1 MACTFEKKLIGGGGG
16 RGGDKHPHEQRT
28 EEGNL
33 EKKVQAIFLEHFE
46 GWYNNQ

>member
-1 MACTFEKKLIGGGGG
+1 MACTFEKKFIGGEGGGG

-33 EKKVQAIFLEHFE
+33 EKKV
-46 GWYNNQ
+46 

>member
-16 RGGDKHPHEQRT
+16 GGGGDKHPHEQRT

-33 EKKVQAIFLEHFE
+33 EKKV
-46 GWYNNQ
+46 

>member
-1 MACTFEKKLIGGGGG
+1 MACTFEKKLIGGGG

-33 EKKVQAIFLEHFE
+33 EKKV
-46 GWYNNQ
+46 